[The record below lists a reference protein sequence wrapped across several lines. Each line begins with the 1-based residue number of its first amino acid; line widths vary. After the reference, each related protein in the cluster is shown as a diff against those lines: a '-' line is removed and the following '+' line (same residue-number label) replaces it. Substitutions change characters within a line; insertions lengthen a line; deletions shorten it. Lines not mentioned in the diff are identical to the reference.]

1 MLPQTVIDRQVS
13 RQPDVS
19 LLGVLEGH
27 GVGPFLAEGL
37 NEPFGLV
44 VGAWRVGP
52 GANVL
57 ELEDAAGFG
66 KGLEDV
72 GRSVVAH
79 HLTTL
84 DAMTVEPG
92 QCPTQEAERCALM
105 LIRQH
110 LDLGERN
117 DFINSH
123 VDPVV
128 SDASRAALL
137 PVACDAVTTLR
148 KRASFLTSM

>member
-1 MLPQTVIDRQVS
+1 MLSLTTLFSKAVHGAAAEEIDRRRLNASSNGHRSTGLEAARRFAPGSSGTGWRRPIPCRESEYRRS
-13 RQPDVS
+13 RP
-19 LLGVLEGH
+19 E
-27 GVGPFLAEGL
+27 AIA
-37 NEPFGLV
+37 FGLA

-66 KGLEDV
+66 KGLGDV

-92 QCPTQEAERCALM
+92 QCP
-105 LIRQH
+105 
-110 LDLGERN
+110 
-117 DFINSH
+117 S
-123 VDPVV
+123 
-128 SDASRAALL
+128 
-137 PVACDAVTTLR
+137 
-148 KRASFLTSM
+148 